1 MAEKNKFAAI
11 GKLASGILPGESA
24 TTKTSAKDRYNEAK
38 EIAGA
43 TAVNKAS
50 LANKQAKQAAALS
63 NNSKMTQALLGAQAA
78 TDAVAQGYDEG
89 IDRGANMAAQIASE
103 EAREKEREQNQRQ
116 FEASQRQQKEEAE
129 KDRKFQK
136 KENNKQ
142 RKSNMVNS
150 IVSSLTS
157 KFF

>member
-1 MAEKNKFAAI
+1 MAVK
-11 GKLASGILPGESA
+11 
-24 TTKTSAKDRYNEAK
+24 AKDRYNEAK

-43 TAVNKAS
+43 TAANKAS

-78 TDAVAQGYDEG
+78 NDAIAQGYDEG
-89 IDRGANMAAQIASE
+89 IDRGANIASQVASE
-103 EAREKEREQNQRQ
+103 EAREKERVQNQKQ
-116 FEASQRQQKEEAE
+116 FEARQQQEREERA

-136 KENNKQ
+136 KENKKQ
-142 RKSNMVNS
+142 RQAGLTQALFGG
-150 IVSSLTS
+150 ITS

>member
-1 MAEKNKFAAI
+1 MAVKNKFI
-11 GKLASGILPGESA
+11 GSLASGLSGNSA
-24 TTKTSAKDRYNEAK
+24 TKTSAKDRYNEAK

-50 LANKQAKQAAALS
+50 LANKQAKQAGALS
-63 NNSKMTQALLGAQAA
+63 NNSKMTQAILGAQAA
-78 TDAVAQGYDEG
+78 NDAVAQGYDEG
-89 IDRGANMAAQIASE
+89 IDRGASMASQVAAE

-116 FEASQRQQKEEAE
+116 FEAQQKQAREEAE

-136 KENNKQ
+136 KENKRSQ
-142 RKSNMVNS
+142 RAGLVNS
-150 IVSSLTS
+150 LIGGITS

>member
-1 MAEKNKFAAI
+1 MAEKNKFA
-11 GKLASGILPGESA
+11 GMSGDYA
-24 TTKTSAKDRYNEAK
+24 ANKTSAKDRYNEAK
-38 EIAGA
+38 DIAGA

-78 TDAVAQGYDEG
+78 TDAVSQGYDEG
-89 IDRGANMAAQIASE
+89 IDRGANIANQVASE

-116 FEASQRQQKEEAE
+116 FEAKQQQEIEEKE

-142 RKSNMVNS
+142 RNAGLVQ
-150 IVSSLTS
+150 SLFGGIAS